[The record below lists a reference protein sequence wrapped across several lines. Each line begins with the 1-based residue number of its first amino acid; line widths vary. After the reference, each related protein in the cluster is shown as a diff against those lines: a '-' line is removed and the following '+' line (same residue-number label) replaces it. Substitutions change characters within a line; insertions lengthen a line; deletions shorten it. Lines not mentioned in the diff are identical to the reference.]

1 LKSIPQKKLTPIL
14 DRALAQFRI
23 TFLAELQ
30 EQEKF
35 KAYSKEKQEQI
46 LSIANQELGEC
57 KNLSD
62 AFKVGKKINERIKK
76 EVG

>member
-1 LKSIPQKKLTPIL
+1 LKSIPKEKLSPIL

-23 TFLAELQ
+23 SFLAELQ
-30 EQEKF
+30 ENNKF

-62 AFKVGKKINERIKK
+62 AFKVGKKLNEQIKK
-76 EVG
+76 EVA